1 MSIRG
6 ALCLLGLALTA
17 PVNVYAQARAWP
29 VPSAGDTRIQTAIWH
44 RDEMVHVR
52 VGSVTP
58 LTMQF
63 GRDEHIT
70 NVTMTDSSLWT
81 VTVAR
86 DAGSLTVRSLPS
98 AVMAIMIVRT
108 DRRTYLLELEPN
120 EAFAAIM
127 LRFSIVA
134 DAPPPPMQVQGQFAP
149 QAQFLPQLRATNAD
163 GAAKRYRVTGD
174 KALRPD
180 SISDDGQRTFI
191 RWADDKPLPA
201 VFAVDETGREMTIDG
216 FMRDGAYTIDRV
228 WPELVFRIDRH
239 KAVAMR
245 VITPKSKV
253 GKNANGH

>member
-1 MSIRG
+1 MSARG
-6 ALCLLGLALTA
+6 ALCLLTLALAA
-17 PVNVYAQARAWP
+17 PMDAFAQARAWP
-29 VPSAGDTRIQTAIWH
+29 VPSAGDSRIQTAIWH

-63 GRDEHIT
+63 GQDEHIT
-70 NVTMTDSSLWT
+70 NVTMADARPWA

-86 DAGSLTVRSLPS
+86 DAGSLTVRFLPNAAMTS
-98 AVMAIMIVRT
+98 MIVRT

-127 LRFSIVA
+127 LRFSVVA
-134 DAPPPPMQVQGQFAP
+134 NASPPPVQSQGQFAP
-149 QAQFLPQLRATNAD
+149 QAQFLPQLRAASAQ
-163 GAAKRYRVTGD
+163 AAAQRYRVTGD

-180 SISDDGQRTFI
+180 SISDDGQRTYI
-191 RWADDKPLPA
+191 RWSEDKPLPA

-239 KAVAMR
+239 KAVAVR
-245 VITPKSKV
+245 LTTPKPKA
-253 GKNANGH
+253 GENTNGH